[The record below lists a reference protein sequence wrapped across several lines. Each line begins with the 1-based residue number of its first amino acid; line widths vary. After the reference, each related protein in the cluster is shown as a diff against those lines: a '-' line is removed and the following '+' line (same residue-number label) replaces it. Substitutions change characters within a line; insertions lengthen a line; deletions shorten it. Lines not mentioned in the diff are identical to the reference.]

1 MPSDW
6 HNTVN
11 QLYFNFKKRNT
22 MCKIH
27 GLYNIILKI
36 ESISNESLKMMVL
49 FFTFYLFIFNINL
62 IILIGG

>member
-49 FFTFYLFIFNINL
+49 FFTFYLFL
-62 IILIGG
+62 I